1 VFDRSGARVLT
12 PSDDSTARLWDAAT
26 GARTSTCPVMPC
38 RRWPRVEVDAARLW
52 DAATGAELAVLSHDR
67 FWSAVEP

>member
-1 VFDRSGARVLT
+1 
-12 PSDDSTARLWDAAT
+12 
-26 GARTSTCPVMPC
+26 
-38 RRWPRVEVDAARLW
+38 VDAARLW